1 MWSEDPASD
10 HHPEP
15 TRPAA
20 ASASEARAFGDE
32 DNAEMIARGIDWAR
46 ALSGNACAPEVPGA
60 EKTAAT
66 HAESGRWQ
74 ACMPED
80 PA

>member
-1 MWSEDPASD
+1 MWSDDPASD

-15 TRPAA
+15 ARPAA
-20 ASASEARAFGDE
+20 ASASEERPFEAD
-32 DNAEMIARGIDWAR
+32 DNAEMVARGIDWAR
-46 ALSGNACAPEVPGA
+46 ALSGNVCAPEIPEA

-66 HAESGRWQ
+66 AAVPGRSQ

>member
-15 TRPAA
+15 ARPAT
-20 ASASEARAFGDE
+20 ASASEERPLEAD
-32 DNAEMIARGIDWAR
+32 DNAEMVARGIDWAR
-46 ALSGNACAPEVPGA
+46 ALSGNVCAPEIPEA
-60 EKTAAT
+60 EKTAGTA
-66 HAESGRWQ
+66 AVPGRSQ

>member
-1 MWSEDPASD
+1 MWSDDPASD

-15 TRPAA
+15 ARPAA
-20 ASASEARAFGDE
+20 ASASEERPFEAD
-32 DNAEMIARGIDWAR
+32 DNAEMVARGIDWAR
-46 ALSGNACAPEVPGA
+46 ALSGNVCALEIPEA

-66 HAESGRWQ
+66 AAVPGRSQ